1 MNRSNPYKIPVAYF
15 DNLSHR
21 LDQAATAKTRR
32 LWPMLASI
40 AACTVLGIMIF
51 TDQFTQASDQLSETE
66 IIEYFVETIDD
77 IDSEILYELAMEVD
91 GEEIDDFMFEEILSE
106 LSDYELEQINQN
118 F

>member
-1 MNRSNPYKIPVAYF
+1 M
-15 DNLSHR
+15 
-21 LDQAATAKTRR
+21 
-32 LWPMLASI
+32 
-40 AACTVLGIMIF
+40 
-51 TDQFTQASDQLSETE
+51 SETE
-66 IIEYFVETIDD
+66 IIEYFVENIDD